1 MIVRTWGAA
10 CCAPTCFMARA
21 ARESMRYEWCGRKG
35 RAEAT
40 PLQLLVVWI
49 VAGWEQGFVDGEHVV
64 DHVGG
69 GEFLVDALAGG
80 AADLQC
86 DFGIAEDG
94 GDGVGQRGVVVE
106 FGEEAAAA
114 VLDDFG
120 EGAGAESDRGDGVAH
135 CGEQGSAEAFEARG
149 EGEEI

>member
-1 MIVRTWGAA
+1 MLSTI
-10 CCAPTCFMARA
+10 F
-21 ARESMRYEWCGRKG
+21 
-35 RAEAT
+35 
-40 PLQLLVVWI
+40 
-49 VAGWEQGFVDGEHVV
+49 
-64 DHVGG
+64 GG

-94 GDGVGQRGVVVE
+94 GDRVGERGVVVE

-120 EGAGAESDRGDGVAH
+120 EGAGAESDGGDFVAH
-135 CGEQGSAEAFEARG
+135 GGEQGSAEAFEARG
-149 EGEEI
+149 ESEEVERGIDGFHRADEAGENYGVGDVEFGGELLEARFVGAVADEE